1 MCNGIQYNVIQLF
14 LLEIQLNI
22 GVTLYIMHGFLFN
35 ALQKCFNAL
44 NMPCNA
50 PYNAFYDLMTN
61 CNPQ

>member
-1 MCNGIQYNVIQLF
+1 MCNSIQYNGVQLF
-14 LLEIQLNI
+14 LLKIQQNI
-22 GVTLYIMHGFLFN
+22 GVTLNIMHGFLYN
-35 ALQKCFNAL
+35 ALQKYLNAL